1 MYGGIDK
8 YGGDIVGNKGKGEV
22 DVE

>member
-22 DVE
+22 DIE